1 MGADEERV
9 SEYAL
14 RLKAEQQVLAVLN
27 LGNEAGP
34 HQLAHKWMYLG
45 KVAAEQ
51 ISECARREVEEFL
64 VDYFNAKPCR
74 SSTARNSVRTAW
86 ATRRAECSVQP

>member
-1 MGADEERV
+1 MKSG
-9 SEYAL
+9 
-14 RLKAEQQVLAVLN
+14 LASTRSGSKPSSKYLPFN

-34 HQLAHKWMYLG
+34 HQLAHKWMYLR